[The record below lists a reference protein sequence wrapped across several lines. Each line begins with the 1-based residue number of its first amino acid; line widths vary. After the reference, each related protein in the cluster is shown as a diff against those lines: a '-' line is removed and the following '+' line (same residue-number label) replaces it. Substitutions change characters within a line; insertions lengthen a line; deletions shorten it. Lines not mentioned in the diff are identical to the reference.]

1 MHTTPKYGRELRSLI
16 APEGELRLSLEDAAI
31 PTPAE
36 GEIVVQMQAAPIN
49 PSDIIALLGP
59 ADLSTLTTSNTSS
72 GPVTT
77 AKVPVDKL
85 PAVAARL
92 GLALSIGNEGAG
104 LVIDAGEHARHLIG
118 RNVALRSA
126 TGTYAQYRV
135 ANGADVMVLPDG
147 VNAEA
152 GAAAFINPMTAL
164 AMLQTMRV
172 EGHRAIIHTAAA
184 SNLGQMLVK
193 LCAADGV
200 PLINIV
206 RNGTQAALLQELG
219 ASYVLDSSAPGF
231 ETALVDAI
239 DATGATLAF
248 DAIGGGDMVDKLL
261 VAMDAVTT
269 RNMTQ
274 YNRYGSS
281 THKQVYLYG
290 TLDPQPTVVS
300 RRFGMAWGIG
310 GWLMTW
316 RLESFGESVTARMRE
331 RVANE
336 LSTTFASQYSARIT
350 LEQLLD
356 PDTIRH
362 FAKRATGEKYL
373 LQPNREA

>member
-1 MHTTPKYGRELRSLI
+1 MHTVPKHGRELRSLI
-16 APEGELRLSLEDAAI
+16 TPDGELRLSLEHAVV
-31 PTPAE
+31 PTPTA

-49 PSDIIALLGP
+49 PSDIISLLGP
-59 ADLSTLTTSNTSS
+59 ADLSTLTANNTPS

-77 AKVPVDKL
+77 AKVPLDRL
-85 PAVAARL
+85 PAAASRL

-104 LVIDAGEHARHLIG
+104 LVVAAGEHDQHLLG
-118 RNVALRSA
+118 RNVALRSMI
-126 TGTYAQYRV
+126 GTYAQYRV

-147 VNAEA
+147 VSVEA
-152 GAAAFINPMTAL
+152 GAAAFINPLTTL
-164 AMLQTMRV
+164 AMLQTMRA
-172 EGHRAIIHTAAA
+172 EGHGAIIHTAAA

-200 PLINIV
+200 PLVNIV
-206 RNGTQAALLQELG
+206 RNGTQAALLHGLG
-219 ASYVLDSSAPGF
+219 ARYVLDSSAPGF
-231 ETALVDAI
+231 DGALVDAI

-248 DAIGGGDMVDKLL
+248 DAVGGGDMAEKLL

-269 RNMTQ
+269 RNMAQ
-274 YNRYGSS
+274 YDRYGSS
-281 THKQVYLYG
+281 KHKQVYLYG
-290 TLDPQPTVVS
+290 TLDAQPTVVN

-316 RLESFGESVTARMRE
+316 RLQSFGETVTARMRE

-336 LSTTFASQYSARIT
+336 LATTFASHYSERIT
-350 LEQLLD
+350 LAQLLD
-356 PDTIRH
+356 PDTIRR
-362 FAKRATGEKYL
+362 FARRATGEKYL

>member
-1 MHTTPKYGRELRSLI
+1 MHTARKYGRELRSLI
-16 APEGELRLSLEDAAI
+16 TPEGELRLSLEDVAVPRPAA
-31 PTPAE
+31 
-36 GEIVVQMQAAPIN
+36 GEIVVQMQAAPVN

-59 ADLSTLTTSNTSS
+59 ADLSTLTTRNTSG

-77 AKVPVDKL
+77 ASVSADKL

-92 GLALSIGNEGAG
+92 GLALPIGNEGAG
-104 LVIDAGEHARHLIG
+104 LVIDAGEQAQHLLG
-118 RNVALRSA
+118 RNVALRS
-126 TGTYAQYRV
+126 TSGTYAQYRV

-147 VNAEA
+147 VSVEA

-164 AMLQTMRV
+164 AMLQTMRA

-193 LCAADGV
+193 LCAVDGV
-200 PLINIV
+200 SLINIV
-206 RNGTQAALLQELG
+206 RNAAQAASLQELG

-231 ETALVDAI
+231 ERALVDAI
-239 DATGATLAF
+239 DATCATLAF
-248 DAIGGGDMVDKLL
+248 DAIGGGGMAEKLL

-269 RNMTQ
+269 RNMAQ
-274 YNRYGSS
+274 YDRYGSS

-290 TLDPQPTVVS
+290 TLDPQPTVVN

-316 RLESFGESVTARMRE
+316 RLQSFGDTVTARMRE

-336 LSTTFASQYSARIT
+336 LATTFASHYSARIT

-356 PDTIRH
+356 PDTIRR
-362 FAKRATGEKYL
+362 FARRATGEKYL
-373 LQPNREA
+373 LQPSRDA